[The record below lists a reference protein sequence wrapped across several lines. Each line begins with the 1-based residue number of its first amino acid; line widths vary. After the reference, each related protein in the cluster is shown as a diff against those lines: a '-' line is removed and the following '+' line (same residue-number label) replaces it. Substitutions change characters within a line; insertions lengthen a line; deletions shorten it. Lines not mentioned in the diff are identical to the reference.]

1 MTEKNLFRLLFA
13 LLLVEDEDDEEYG
26 EILTSLILISP
37 LKYDFCDKSD
47 DAMSSKIRYNISSH
61 LVSIP

>member
-47 DAMSSKIRYNISSH
+47 DAKIRYISSP